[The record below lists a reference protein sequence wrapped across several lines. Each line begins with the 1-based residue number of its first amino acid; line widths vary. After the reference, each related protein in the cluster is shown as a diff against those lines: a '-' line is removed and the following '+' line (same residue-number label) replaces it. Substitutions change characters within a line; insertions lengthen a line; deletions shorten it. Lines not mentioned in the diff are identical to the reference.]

1 MIEGPF
7 STPNAF
13 AAEKPSLV
21 RARDYFLAAAAGEVA
36 AVAAPSSIPKVQCVS
51 TFLPA
56 GFCAHNYRA
65 RFVAQLLWNL
75 I

>member
-13 AAEKPSLV
+13 GPEKPSFA
-21 RARDYFLAAAAGEVA
+21 RARDYFFAAAGGELA
-36 AVAAPSSIPKVQCVS
+36 AVAAPSSIPKVQWVS

-56 GFCAHNYRA
+56 DFALTITVHDLSRSFCGT
-65 RFVAQLLWNL
+65 
-75 I
+75 